1 MLQPFRDQF
10 YTTAFS
16 NIPTAAITNREGSKT
31 MTQPALT
38 AHDLIAWA
46 EKTSTGWRN
55 LLTQHPEL
63 LALPCNIMGVQT
75 VAQLLQHIV
84 AVELRFAQRLADQ
97 PVTEYAD
104 IPYDSVESIYSTHD
118 RAIALLRP
126 LLDSDIDWNATIEF
140 ATRSTGPGRSR
151 RRTILF
157 HSLLHSIRHY
167 AQLATLVRQNGVK
180 PDWSMDYFFMDTE
193 SQI

>member
-1 MLQPFRDQF
+1 LDKE
-10 YTTAFS
+10 
-16 NIPTAAITNREGSKT
+16 PTAGIERHEGEKT
-31 MTQPALT
+31 VTEPTLT
-38 AHDLIAWA
+38 AHDLIAWV

-55 LLTQHPEL
+55 LLTHHPEL
-63 LALPCNIMGVQT
+63 LTLPCNIMGVQT